1 MLLFLLVC
9 YLVYLPTDW
18 HLLIGDKCDNDY
30 GRQKK
35 SCSINTNIFFS
46 RLLFN
51 FISNKTIDCND
62 PTINR
67 RFLLDT
73 SQMYYLNANGK
84 CLV

>member
-35 SCSINTNIFFS
+35 SCSINTNIFFLAS
-46 RLLFN
+46 YSILYQIKPSIVMTLQL
-51 FISNKTIDCND
+51 IDVSC
-62 PTINR
+62 
-67 RFLLDT
+67 
-73 SQMYYLNANGK
+73 QMYYLNANGN
-84 CLV
+84 CLTYGF